1 METEAKRKFGNQ
13 ELDVLD
19 EIRFLLESQADLMDP
34 AGDQT
39 ITAAR
44 GFSSVKADI
53 LDRIRR
59 ATERQFKHSGSIFS
73 GDVLVT
79 GVAPQLIKAIT
90 GQHEEI
96 VAETT
101 HNVTS
106 TTAETNVIRLAGS
119 VNIANLPEYVTL
131 SGCDVAADDG
141 TYTVTDVYYREL
153 SPWFELTVLEALTGG
168 STSGSGQIK
177 QAINRIVVNS
187 ETGLTAGTT
196 FSIVGS
202 DNADGEYTFT
212 SETSFDDNGTTK
224 YFITTVETVPEC
236 AVFGSMY
243 TIETFND
250 CVIPNPFNSLFTTL
264 NLWKSDGTGID
275 TLNNLSITKTAAEF
289 TIESTMFTMRNSGYH
304 VGDSIHYSIDSH
316 V

>member
-1 METEAKRKFGNQ
+1 MATEAKRKFGNQ

-90 GQHEEI
+90 GQYEEI
-96 VAETT
+96 QNGTT
-101 HNVTS
+101 HNVIS
-106 TTAETNVIRLAGS
+106 TTASTNVIRLAGS
-119 VNIANLPEYVTL
+119 IDEFNPPKYVTL
-131 SGCDVAADDG
+131 SGCDVASDDG
-141 TYTVTDVYYREL
+141 TYSVVNVFIDRML
-153 SPWFELTVLEALTGG
+153 PWFEIEVSEALTGG
-168 STSGSGQIK
+168 TTSGSGQIK
-177 QAINRIVVNS
+177 RAFNRMVVNS
-187 ETGLTAGTT
+187 AIGLKTETK
-196 FSIVGS
+196 FSVVDS
-202 DNADGEYTFT
+202 DNADGEYTFVA
-212 SETSFDDNGTTK
+212 ETPFDDNGTTK

-236 AVFGSMY
+236 AVWGTLYS
-243 TIETFND
+243 IETFDD
-250 CVIPNPFNSLFTTL
+250 CVIANPFNSLFTTL
-264 NLWKSDGTGID
+264 YLWKADGTVINPLQ
-275 TLNNLSITKTAAEF
+275 TTIIKTASQI
-289 TIESTMFTMRNSGYH
+289 TITSAFFSLCGSDWH
-304 VGDSIHYSIDSH
+304 VGDFIHYSIDSH

>member
-1 METEAKRKFGNQ
+1 MATEAKRKFGNQ

-39 ITAAR
+39 ITPAR

-73 GDVLVT
+73 GDVLIT
-79 GVAPQLIKAIT
+79 GVEPQLIKAIT
-90 GQHEEI
+90 GQHEALLGDLELQI
-96 VAETT
+96 S
-101 HNVTS
+101 S
-106 TTAETNVIRLAGS
+106 TIAETNVITLLGP
-119 VNIANLPEYVTL
+119 LPLIEREYITL
-131 SGCDVAADDG
+131 SGCDVAADNG
-141 TYTVTDVYYREL
+141 TYTITNIEGSDMN
-153 SPWFELTVLEALTGG
+153 PPIIITVSEALTGG
-168 STSGSGQIK
+168 STSGLAVIK
-177 QAINRIVVNS
+177 QMSNTIVVDS
-187 ETGLTAGTT
+187 ATGLTAGTT

-264 NLWKSDGTGID
+264 NLWKSDGTGIN